1 MHSYTNFF
9 CDIKIRPRNLGGP
22 AATGYYSDQWL
33 TAHPRACFRGTGQVT
48 TVQPGAVPGSRVPPP
63 RCHRPQRSP
72 LPPWRVTPPGQQRAG
87 CAAGKAAVHS
97 PNVGAWGSTANAAI
111 ATAAPTPAMSF
122 PVFKNGGNSYHR
134 KSRSALWVA
143 QLPVMLSAEAE
154 GASAIL
160 EEGNL
165 LYHVW
170 DAKED
175 FMRIPRAM

>member
-72 LPPWRVTPPGQQRAG
+72 LPPWRVTAT
-87 CAAGKAAVHS
+87 S
-97 PNVGAWGSTANAAI
+97 GSTARWLCRRESRGPLTQRGRLGI
-111 ATAAPTPAMSF
+111 
-122 PVFKNGGNSYHR
+122 HR
-134 KSRSALWVA
+134 KRCHRNGRSYSSNE
-143 QLPVMLSAEAE
+143 LPSFQKWRKLLS
-154 GASAIL
+154 S
-160 EEGNL
+160 
-165 LYHVW
+165 
-170 DAKED
+170 
-175 FMRIPRAM
+175 MCS

>member
-1 MHSYTNFF
+1 
-9 CDIKIRPRNLGGP
+9 
-22 AATGYYSDQWL
+22 
-33 TAHPRACFRGTGQVT
+33 
-48 TVQPGAVPGSRVPPP
+48 
-63 RCHRPQRSP
+63 
-72 LPPWRVTPPGQQRAG
+72 
-87 CAAGKAAVHS
+87 
-97 PNVGAWGSTANAAI
+97 
-111 ATAAPTPAMSF
+111 MSF